1 MFSGIISHI
10 GSVAESRGGRLAISA
25 PRNFVGKL
33 GIGTSVAVNG
43 ACLTVVGK
51 KGGAFVA
58 DIMPETARRTTLGR
72 LRKNAIVNLEL
83 PATPDSFLSGHIV
96 QGHID
101 GIGALTNVARKGNGR
116 MLKFSLPRG
125 LSKYVVEKGS
135 IAVNGVSLT
144 VIQAGKNC
152 FTGVI
157 PHTWRTTSMHALKPG
172 DPVNIEVDII
182 AKYLKKLLKT
192 RA

>member
-33 GIGTSVAVNG
+33 GIGSSVAVNG

-83 PATPDSFLSGHIV
+83 PATPKSFLSGHIV
-96 QGHID
+96 QGHVD
-101 GIGALTNVARKGNGR
+101 GIGAVKKVKKDENQVTLSISIPRQLSRYIVA
-116 MLKFSLPRG
+116 
-125 LSKYVVEKGS
+125 KGS

-144 VIQAGKNC
+144 VIDAKPGS
-152 FTGVI
+152 FSVGII
-157 PHTWRTTSMHALKPG
+157 PHTWKS
-172 DPVNIEVDII
+172 
-182 AKYLKKLLKT
+182 
-192 RA
+192 